1 MHSKWD
7 NIEAMISD
15 VTDEIIEKL
24 FIHLKTDIKIIY
36 NR

>member
-7 NIEAMISD
+7 NMISD
-15 VTDEIIEKL
+15 VTDEIIQKL